1 MLNLFVPF
9 LRTVFISVL
18 ILLFLSGKT
27 FGHQS
32 EVSKEKNILIFFA
45 QSPSTPAYRILLDGI
60 RQKLDE
66 EYGESYYLHTEYLEL
81 ERFPKGEYPEERF
94 DLYNSKYQR
103 IKLDL
108 LICIGVEIVPTIKNY
123 ASKQILSL
131 PVVSVDFDLSG
142 YGFHNE
148 ITLNDKTVTIGL
160 KLNINRS
167 ITEILKLLPETSAIY
182 FLCGIGKTDSI
193 FSFMSEKEAAKLKG
207 KMKITFFT
215 NISMD
220 EVLRKVR
227 HLPENSLVILSSF
240 TTDSRHIPYFNYES
254 TRLISK
260 ASNAPVI
267 AYTDMGFGVG
277 ALGGYFLSFEKVAG
291 IAGESSIKILNGTD
305 PKTIRIEEAD
315 YYEYAYDWRE
325 LKRLHI
331 ENSRLIPKESKVLFK
346 ETDLITTY
354 GWQILFVLIF
364 VILETILIV
373 LLFRANRR
381 QKEFMKQKA
390 EAEIL
395 YRELIREER
404 LLRMAELTASLSH
417 ELNQPLTAILY
428 SAQAGKRFLK
438 SGKLD
443 PAQANEIFE
452 NIIEDDKRAGSI
464 ITSVRSLMKSGNR
477 DMETFNI
484 EEVIQDT
491 VAIYHSEALQNK
503 IRIKVS
509 QHQKPIFVS
518 GDRIQLQ
525 QVLLNLFTNAARAMK
540 NTDTD
545 KKIIEINQQTYH
557 GSVTVKVRDYGT
569 GVSADMK
576 DKLFKPFITDHKSGL
591 GIGLSISRSIIERHS
606 GTIKA
611 ENMEDGG
618 AKFSFTLKTIKRD
631 G

>member
-1 MLNLFVPF
+1 MLF
-9 LRTVFISVL
+9 LRALAVSLLIS
-18 ILLFLSGKT
+18 LLLSSYT
-27 FGHQS
+27 FGQQTD
-32 EVSKEKNILIFFA
+32 VSREKNILILFA
-45 QSPSTPAYRILLDGI
+45 QVPSTPAYRILLDGI

-66 EYGESYYLHTEYLEL
+66 EYGESYYLHTEYLEI
-81 ERFPKGEYPEERF
+81 ERYPKGEYPKERF
-94 DLYNSKYQR
+94 ELYNSKYQR

-108 LICIGVEIVPTIKNY
+108 LICIGVEIVPTIKKY
-123 ASKQILSL
+123 ASMQILGL

-148 ITLNDKTVTIGL
+148 ITLNDKTFAIGL

-167 ITEILKLLPETSAIY
+167 ITEVLKLLPETSAIY

-207 KMKITFFT
+207 KMNITFFT

-291 IAGESSIKILNGTD
+291 IAGESSIKILKGTD
-305 PKTIRIEEAD
+305 PKTIRIKEAD
-315 YYEYAYDWRE
+315 YYQYAYDWRE
-325 LKRLHI
+325 LKRRHI

-346 ETDLITTY
+346 EVDLITTY

-381 QKEFMKQKA
+381 QKEFMKQKE

-428 SAQAGKRFLK
+428 SAQAGKRFLE

-443 PAQANEIFE
+443 PAQAKEIFE

-477 DMETFNI
+477 EMETFNI
-484 EEVIQDT
+484 HEVIQDT

-503 IRIKVS
+503 ISIKVS
-509 QHQKPIFVS
+509 QPVKLVFVS

-525 QVLLNLFTNAARAMK
+525 QVLLNLFSNAARAMK
-540 NTDTD
+540 DTDTD
-545 KKIIEINQQTYH
+545 KKIIEINQQPNH
-557 GSVTVKVRDYGT
+557 GSVTVTVRDYGT

-591 GIGLSISRSIIERHS
+591 GIGLSISRSIIERHG

-611 ENMEDGG
+611 ENVPDGG
-618 AKFSFTLKTIKRD
+618 AKFSFTLKTIKD
-631 G
+631 E

>member
-1 MLNLFVPF
+1 MLF
-9 LRTVFISVL
+9 LRTLAVSLLIS
-18 ILLFLSGKT
+18 LLLSSNT
-27 FGHQS
+27 FGQQTD
-32 EVSKEKNILIFFA
+32 VSREKNILILFA
-45 QSPSTPAYRILLDGI
+45 QVPSTPAYRIILDGI

-66 EYGESYYLHTEYLEL
+66 EYGENYYLHTEYLEI
-81 ERFPKGEYPEERF
+81 ERYPKGEYPKERF
-94 DLYNSKYQR
+94 ELYNSKYQR

-108 LICIGVEIVPTIKNY
+108 LICIGVEIVPTIKKY
-123 ASKQILSL
+123 ASMQILGL

-142 YGFHNE
+142 YGFNNE
-148 ITLNDKTVTIGL
+148 ITLNDKTLAIGL

-207 KMKITFFT
+207 KMNITFFT

-305 PKTIRIEEAD
+305 PKTIRIKEAD

-325 LKRLHI
+325 LKRLQI

-346 ETDLITTY
+346 EADLVTAY

-428 SAQAGKRFLK
+428 SAQAGKRFLE

-443 PAQANEIFE
+443 PAQAKEIFE

-477 DMETFNI
+477 EMETFNI
-484 EEVIQDT
+484 HEVIQDT
-491 VAIYHSEALQNK
+491 VAIYHSEALQNNFQ
-503 IRIKVS
+503 INVG
-509 QHQKPIFVS
+509 HPEKPVFVS

-525 QVLLNLFTNAARAMK
+525 QVLLNLFSNAARAMK

-545 KKIIEINQQTYH
+545 KKIIEINQQPNH
-557 GSVTVKVRDYGT
+557 GSVTVTVLDYGT
-569 GVSADMK
+569 GISADMK
-576 DKLFKPFITDHKSGL
+576 DKLFKPFITDHKNGL
-591 GIGLSISRSIIERHS
+591 GIGLSISRSIIERHGGS
-606 GTIKA
+606 IKA
-611 ENMEDGG
+611 ENVPGGG
-618 AKFSFTLKTIKRD
+618 AKFSFTLKTIKD
-631 G
+631 E